1 MVGVGGR
8 GAEEKG
14 QGFLVMLT
22 YANSIWTEAMKSLR
36 RNLIRT
42 VLTILGLVVGIAA
55 FICVVGVGKAGSA
68 KVEEQLTKL
77 GDNMIWIEAG
87 SRATNGV
94 RFGTRETNSL
104 KVEDATAIFAEVP
117 GLKRMSPNVDG
128 RVQVVYG
135 TLNWNTTYR
144 GVAPEYFD
152 IRKWEIQS
160 GTIFTHED
168 VEKDVPV
175 CILGQT
181 VVENLFPNE
190 NPVGKS
196 IRVQAMPCRVIG
208 VFQPKGASASSTDQD
223 DFVAMPYTTAMK
235 RISGTYWLD
244 DIFFS
249 TTSRAAIPT
258 ATKQAVGLLRERHHL
273 HPDEPDDFNIRSPE
287 DVIRAQLQASQLFT
301 WLLGTTASLAL
312 LVGGIG
318 IMNIMLVSVTERTR
332 EIGIRLAIGAT
343 EGDIQFQFLSE
354 AVAISI
360 LGGALGVLAGIGASS
375 LFETTLQ
382 WEIKLTP
389 QLLLFSGLFAAGI
402 GIFFGYYPSRKAS
415 QLDPMAALR
424 YE

>member
-1 MVGVGGR
+1 
-8 GAEEKG
+8 
-14 QGFLVMLT
+14 MLT
-22 YANSIWTEAMKSLR
+22 YANSIWSEAMKSLR

-68 KVEEQLTKL
+68 KVEEQLQKL

-104 KVEDATAIFAEVP
+104 RVEDATAIFAEAP

-128 RVQVVYG
+128 RVQVIYG
-135 TLNWNTTYR
+135 TQNWNTTYR

-152 IRKWEIQS
+152 IRKWELQS
-160 GTIFTHED
+160 GTIFTHDD
-168 VEKDVPV
+168 VDKDIPV

-181 VVENLFPNE
+181 VVANLFPNE
-190 NPVGKS
+190 DPVGKS
-196 IRVQAMPCRVIG
+196 LRVQAMPCRVIG
-208 VFQPKGASASSTDQD
+208 VFQPKGASASGWDQD

-249 TTSRAAIPT
+249 ATTRAAIPI
-258 ATKQAVGLLRERHHL
+258 ATQHAVSLLRERHRL
-273 HPDEPDDFNIRSPE
+273 HPGEPDDFNIRSPE

-354 AVAISI
+354 AVAISL
-360 LGGALGVLAGIGASS
+360 LGGLLGVIAGIGASS
-375 LFETTLQ
+375 LFESTLQ

-415 QLDPMAALR
+415 QLDPIAALR

>member
-1 MVGVGGR
+1 
-8 GAEEKG
+8 
-14 QGFLVMLT
+14 MLM
-22 YANSIWTEAMKSLR
+22 YAHSIWNEAMKSLR

-68 KVEEQLTKL
+68 KVEEQLQKL
-77 GDNMIWIEAG
+77 GDNMIWVEAG

-104 KVEDATAIFAEVP
+104 KVDDAVAIFAEIP

-128 RVQVVYG
+128 RVQIVYG
-135 TLNWNTTYR
+135 TQNWNTTYR
-144 GVAPEYFD
+144 GVAPDYFD

-160 GTIFTHED
+160 GTIFTHDD
-168 VEKDVPV
+168 VERDVPV

-196 IRVQAMPCRVIG
+196 IRVQAMPCRVVG
-208 VFQPKGASASSTDQD
+208 VFKPKGASASGQDQD
-223 DFVAMPYTTAMK
+223 DFVALPYTTAMK
-235 RISGTYWLD
+235 RISGMNWLD

-249 TTSRAAIPT
+249 ATSRAAIPI
-258 ATKQAVGLLRERHHL
+258 ATRQAVALLRERHHL
-273 HPDEPDDFNIRSPE
+273 HPDEPEDFNIRSPE
-287 DVIRAQLQASQLFT
+287 DVIRAQLQASELFT

-343 EGDIQFQFLSE
+343 ETDIQFQFLSE

-360 LGGALGVLAGIGASS
+360 LGGLLGVIAGIAASS
-375 LFETTLQ
+375 ILQASLQ

-389 QLLLFSGLFAAGI
+389 QLLFFSGLFAAGI

-415 QLDPMAALR
+415 QLDPIAALR

>member
-1 MVGVGGR
+1 
-8 GAEEKG
+8 
-14 QGFLVMLT
+14 MLT

-68 KVEEQLTKL
+68 KVEEQLQKL

-104 KVEDATAIFAEVP
+104 RVDDANAIFAEVS
-117 GLKRMSPNVDG
+117 GLRRMSPNVDG

-135 TLNWNTTYR
+135 TQNWNTTYR
-144 GVAPEYFD
+144 GVAPDYFE
-152 IRKWEIQS
+152 IRKWELQS
-160 GTIFTHED
+160 GTVFSRDD
-168 VEKDVPV
+168 VEKDIPV

-181 VVENLFPNE
+181 VAANLFPNE
-190 NPVGKS
+190 EPVGNS
-196 IRVQAMPCRVIG
+196 IRVQAMPCRVVG
-208 VFQPKGASASSTDQD
+208 VFKAKGASASGYDQD

-235 RISGTYWLD
+235 RISGSYWLD

-249 TTSRAAIPT
+249 ATSRAAIPI
-258 ATKQAVGLLRERHHL
+258 ATRQAVGLLRERHRL

-301 WLLGTTASLAL
+301 WLLGTTAALAL

-318 IMNIMLVSVTERTR
+318 IMNIMLVSVTER
-332 EIGIRLAIGAT
+332 
-343 EGDIQFQFLSE
+343 
-354 AVAISI
+354 
-360 LGGALGVLAGIGASS
+360 
-375 LFETTLQ
+375 
-382 WEIKLTP
+382 
-389 QLLLFSGLFAAGI
+389 
-402 GIFFGYYPSRKAS
+402 
-415 QLDPMAALR
+415 
-424 YE
+424 

>member
-1 MVGVGGR
+1 
-8 GAEEKG
+8 
-14 QGFLVMLT
+14 
-22 YANSIWTEAMKSLR
+22 MKSLR

-42 VLTILGLVVGIAA
+42 VLTVLGLVVGIAA

-68 KVEEQLTKL
+68 KVEKELQKL

-94 RFGTRETNSL
+94 RFGTRETSSL
-104 KVEDATAIFAEVP
+104 TVEDARAIFEEIP

-135 TLNWNTTYR
+135 TQNWNTTYR

-152 IRKWEIQS
+152 IRRWQVKT
-160 GTIFTHED
+160 GTIFTHDEVD
-168 VEKDVPV
+168 RDVPV
-175 CILGQT
+175 CLLGQT
-181 VVENLFPNE
+181 VVENLFPDE
-190 NPVGKS
+190 DPVGKS

-208 VFQPKGASASSTDQD
+208 VFQPKGASASGWDQD
-223 DFVAMPYTTAMK
+223 DFVVMPYTTAMK
-235 RISGTYWLD
+235 RIGGTSWLD

-249 TTSRAAIPT
+249 ATSRSAIRI
-258 ATKQAVGLLRERHHL
+258 ATQQAVALLRERHHL

-287 DVIRAQLQASQLFT
+287 DVIRAQLQSSEIFT
-301 WLLGTTASLAL
+301 LLLGTIASLAL

-332 EIGIRLAIGAT
+332 EIGVRLAVGAT
-343 EGDIQFQFLSE
+343 EADIQFQFLAE

-360 LGGALGVLAGIGASS
+360 AGGFLGVIAGVGASS
-375 LFETTLQ
+375 LFQSTLQ

-389 QLLLFSGLFAAGI
+389 QLLVFAGSFAAGI

-415 QLDPMAALR
+415 RLNPIEALR

>member
-1 MVGVGGR
+1 
-8 GAEEKG
+8 
-14 QGFLVMLT
+14 MLS
-22 YANSIWTEAMKSLR
+22 YAQSIWTEAMKSLR

-68 KVEEQLTKL
+68 KVEEQLQKL

-128 RVQVVYG
+128 RVQVIYG
-135 TLNWNTTYR
+135 TQNWNTTYR

-152 IRKWEIQS
+152 IRKWELQS
-160 GTIFTHED
+160 GTIFTHDD
-168 VEKDVPV
+168 VDKDVPV
-175 CILGQT
+175 CLLGQT

-190 NPVGKS
+190 SPIGKS
-196 IRVQAMPCRVIG
+196 IRVNAMPCRVIG
-208 VFQPKGASASSTDQD
+208 VFQPKGASASGWDQD

-249 TTSRAAIPT
+249 ATSRAAIVT

-273 HPDEPDDFNIRSPE
+273 HADEPDDFNIRSPE

-354 AVAISI
+354 AVAISL
-360 LGGALGVLAGIGASS
+360 LGGALGVVAGIGMSS
-375 LFETTLQ
+375 LFETTLK

-402 GIFFGYYPSRKAS
+402 GIFFGFYPSRKAS
-415 QLDPMAALR
+415 QLDPIAALR

>member
-1 MVGVGGR
+1 
-8 GAEEKG
+8 
-14 QGFLVMLT
+14 MLT

-55 FICVVGVGKAGSA
+55 FICVVGVGKAGST
-68 KVEEQLTKL
+68 KVEEQLQKL

-104 KVEDATAIFAEVP
+104 RVDDANAIFAEVP
-117 GLKRMSPNVDG
+117 GLKAMSPNVDG
-128 RVQVVYG
+128 RVQVIYG
-135 TLNWNTTYR
+135 TQNWNTTYR

-152 IRKWEIQS
+152 IRKWDLQS
-160 GTIFTHED
+160 GTIFTHDD
-168 VEKDVPV
+168 VDRDAPV
-175 CILGQT
+175 CLLGQT
-181 VVENLFPNE
+181 VLENLFPNE

-196 IRVQAMPCRVIG
+196 IRVNAMPCRVIG
-208 VFQPKGASASSTDQD
+208 VFQPKGASASGWDQD
-223 DFVAMPYTTAMK
+223 DFVTMPYTTAMK
-235 RISGTYWLD
+235 RISGSYWLD

-249 TTSRAAIPT
+249 ATSRAAISS

-354 AVAISI
+354 AVAISV
-360 LGGALGVLAGIGASS
+360 LGGALGVIAGLGLSS
-375 LFETTLQ
+375 LFESTLQ

-415 QLDPMAALR
+415 QLDPIAALR

>member
-1 MVGVGGR
+1 
-8 GAEEKG
+8 
-14 QGFLVMLT
+14 MLT
-22 YANSIWTEAMKSLR
+22 YAHSIWSEAIKSLR

-55 FICVVGVGKAGSA
+55 FICVVGVGRAGSA
-68 KVEEQLTKL
+68 KVEEQLRKL

-128 RVQVVYG
+128 RVQVIYG
-135 TLNWNTTYR
+135 TQNWNTTYR

-152 IRKWEIQS
+152 IRRWEIQS
-160 GTIFTHED
+160 GTIFTHDD
-168 VEKDVPV
+168 VDKDVPV
-175 CILGQT
+175 CVLGQT

-208 VFQPKGASASSTDQD
+208 VFQPKGASASGWDQD

-235 RISGTYWLD
+235 RIGGTNWLD

-249 TTSRAAIPT
+249 ATSRSAVPI
-258 ATKQAVGLLRERHHL
+258 ATSQAVGLLRERHHL

-343 EGDIQFQFLSE
+343 ETDIQFQFLSE
-354 AVAISI
+354 AVAISV
-360 LGGALGVLAGIGASS
+360 LGGFLGVIAGIAASS
-375 LFETTLQ
+375 LFQTGLQ
-382 WEIKLTP
+382 WEIRLTP
-389 QLLLFSGLFAAGI
+389 HLLLFSGLFAAGI
-402 GIFFGYYPSRKAS
+402 GVFFGYYPSRKAS
-415 QLDPMAALR
+415 RLNPTEALR

>member
-1 MVGVGGR
+1 
-8 GAEEKG
+8 
-14 QGFLVMLT
+14 MLT

-68 KVEEQLTKL
+68 KVEEQLQKL

-104 KVEDATAIFAEVP
+104 RVDDANAIFAEVP
-117 GLKRMSPNVDG
+117 GLKSMSPNVDG

-135 TLNWNTTYR
+135 TQNWNTTYR

-152 IRKWEIQS
+152 IRKWPLQS
-160 GTIFTHED
+160 GTIFTHDD
-168 VEKDVPV
+168 VDKDVPV
-175 CILGQT
+175 CMLGQT
-181 VVENLFPNE
+181 VLENLFPNE
-190 NPVGKS
+190 NPIGKS
-196 IRVQAMPCRVIG
+196 IRVNAMPCRVIG
-208 VFQPKGASASSTDQD
+208 VFEAKGASASGWDQD

-235 RISGTYWLD
+235 RISGSYWLD

-249 TTSRAAIPT
+249 ATSRDAIPT
-258 ATKQAVGLLRERHHL
+258 ATHQAVGLLRERHHL

-354 AVAISI
+354 AVAISL
-360 LGGALGVLAGIGASS
+360 LGGALGVIAGIGASS
-375 LFETTLQ
+375 VFQSTLQ

-415 QLDPMAALR
+415 QLDPIAALR

>member
-1 MVGVGGR
+1 
-8 GAEEKG
+8 
-14 QGFLVMLT
+14 MLI
-22 YANSIWTEAMKSLR
+22 YANSIWSEAMKSLR

-68 KVEEQLTKL
+68 KVEEQLQKL

-104 KVEDATAIFAEVP
+104 RVDDANAIFAEVS
-117 GLKRMSPNVDG
+117 GLRRMSPNVDG

-135 TLNWNTTYR
+135 TNNWNTTYR

-152 IRKWEIQS
+152 IRRWELES
-160 GTIFTHED
+160 GTIFTHDD
-168 VEKDVPV
+168 VERDVPV
-175 CILGQT
+175 CMLGQT
-181 VVENLFPNE
+181 VLENLFTNE
-190 NPVGKS
+190 NPIGKS
-196 IRVQAMPCRVIG
+196 IRVNAMPCRVIG
-208 VFQPKGASASSTDQD
+208 VFKPKGASASGSDQD

-235 RISGTYWLD
+235 RISGSYWLD

-249 TTSRAAIPT
+249 ATSRAAIPI
-258 ATKQAVGLLRERHHL
+258 ATRQAVGLLRERHRL

-360 LGGALGVLAGIGASS
+360 LGGLLGVFAGIGLSS

-415 QLDPMAALR
+415 QLDPIAALR

>member
-1 MVGVGGR
+1 
-8 GAEEKG
+8 
-14 QGFLVMLT
+14 MLI
-22 YANSIWTEAMKSLR
+22 YVHSIWSEAMKSLR

-42 VLTILGLVVGIAA
+42 VLTVMGLVVGIAA

-68 KVEEQLTKL
+68 KVEQELRKL

-94 RFGTRETNSL
+94 RFGTRETKSL
-104 KVEDATAIFAEVP
+104 TVEDARAIFAEIP

-135 TLNWNTTYR
+135 TQNWNTTYR

-152 IRKWEIQS
+152 IRKWELLS
-160 GTIFTHED
+160 GTIFTHDD
-168 VEKDVPV
+168 VDRDVPV
-175 CILGQT
+175 CLLGQT

-190 NPVGKS
+190 DPVGKS
-196 IRVQAMPCRVIG
+196 IQVQTMPCRVIG
-208 VFQPKGASASSTDQD
+208 VFQPKGASANGWDQD

-235 RISGTYWLD
+235 RIGGTSWLD

-249 TTSRAAIPT
+249 AISRTAIPI
-258 ATKQAVGLLRERHHL
+258 ATRQAVALLRERHHL

-287 DVIRAQLQASQLFT
+287 EVIRTQLQSSQIFT
-301 WLLGTTASLAL
+301 LLLGTIASLAL

-332 EIGIRLAIGAT
+332 EIGVRLAIGAT
-343 EGDIQFQFLSE
+343 EADIQFQFLAE
-354 AVAISI
+354 AVAISF
-360 LGGALGVLAGIGASS
+360 LGGLLGVIAGIGASS
-375 LFETTLQ
+375 LFESTLQ
-382 WEIKLTP
+382 WDIQLTP
-389 QLLLFSGLFAAGI
+389 QLLFFSGLFAAGI
-402 GIFFGYYPSRKAS
+402 GVFFGYYPSRKAS
-415 QLDPMAALR
+415 QLNPIEALR

>member
-1 MVGVGGR
+1 
-8 GAEEKG
+8 
-14 QGFLVMLT
+14 MLT
-22 YANSIWTEAMKSLR
+22 YANSIGTEALKSLR

-68 KVEEQLTKL
+68 KVEEQLRKL
-77 GDNMIWIEAG
+77 GDNMIWVEAG

-104 KVEDATAIFAEVP
+104 RVDDAIAIFAEVP
-117 GLKRMSPNVDG
+117 GLKAMSPNVDD

-135 TLNWNTTYR
+135 TQNWNTTYR

-152 IRKWEIQS
+152 IRKWQIAGGS
-160 GTIFTHED
+160 VFTHDD

-175 CILGQT
+175 CLLGQT
-181 VVENLFPNE
+181 VVESLFPNE

-196 IRVQAMPCRVIG
+196 IRVNAMPCRVIG
-208 VFQPKGASASSTDQD
+208 VFAPKGASASGSDQD
-223 DFVAMPYTTAMK
+223 DFIALPYTTAMK

-249 TTSRAAIPT
+249 AVSREAIPV
-258 ATKQAVGLLRERHHL
+258 ATQNAVALLRERHRL
-273 HPDEPDDFNIRSPE
+273 HADEPDDFNIRSPE
-287 DVIRAQLQASQLFT
+287 DVIRAQLQASRLFT

-332 EIGIRLAIGAT
+332 EIGVRLALGAT
-343 EGDIQFQFLSE
+343 EADIQLQFLSE
-354 AVAISI
+354 AVAISL
-360 LGGALGVLAGIGASS
+360 LGGVLGVLAGIGASS
-375 LFETTLQ
+375 LFQTTLQ
-382 WEIKLTP
+382 WEIQLTP
-389 QLLLFSGLFAAGI
+389 QLLLFSGLFAAGV
-402 GIFFGYYPSRKAS
+402 GIFFGFYPSRKAS
-415 QLDPMAALR
+415 QLDPISALR